1 MTKPETYVAENIVY
15 DWNRYKKKHYK
26 KFFHEMSIFWKS
38 KEAPKRSAVV
48 GFTAIFN
55 AICVFSL
62 LILILLLNVIAQYLI
77 PCPLIHGILNS
88 ILNIIQDPFLKS
100 SMLYL
105 IIGVVC
111 LLFYIYSERDAMVH
125 NSEFYRYWSPKFTDF
140 LNNRF
145 DNKLLLNFITDHISF
160 LESER
165 SRLGQTAQSVVIAI
179 LLNIIL
185 TQVTAQF
192 EMLSIEFLIIIIC
205 IIVAAIL
212 VLVIL
217 QRAVFLINGISNS
230 KLLRSREVKTL
241 LQLEILLTES
251 RRDSKITIGQ
261 DDLILFS

>member
-1 MTKPETYVAENIVY
+1 MTNPETYVAENIVY

-38 KEAPKRSAVV
+38 KEAPKRSAVI

-62 LILILLLNVIAQYLI
+62 LILILLLDVIVQYLI
-77 PCPLIHGILNS
+77 PCLLIHEILNS
-88 ILNIIQDPFLKS
+88 LLSVIQAPFLES
-100 SMLYL
+100 SKLYL

-111 LLFYIYSERDAMVH
+111 LLFYIYSERDAMAH
-125 NSEFYRYWSPKFTDF
+125 NSEFYRYWSPKFSDF

-145 DNKLLLNFITDHISF
+145 DNKLLLNFITDYVSF

-165 SRLGQTAQSVVIAI
+165 SRLAQIAQSIVIAI

-185 TQVTAQF
+185 TQLTARF
-192 EMLSIEFLIIIIC
+192 EPLSIELLIIILC
-205 IIVAAIL
+205 IIIATISVLIIL
-212 VLVIL
+212 L
-217 QRAVFLINGISNS
+217 RAVFLINGISNS

-241 LQLEILLTES
+241 LQLEILLKES
-251 RRDSKITIGQ
+251 RLDS
-261 DDLILFS
+261 